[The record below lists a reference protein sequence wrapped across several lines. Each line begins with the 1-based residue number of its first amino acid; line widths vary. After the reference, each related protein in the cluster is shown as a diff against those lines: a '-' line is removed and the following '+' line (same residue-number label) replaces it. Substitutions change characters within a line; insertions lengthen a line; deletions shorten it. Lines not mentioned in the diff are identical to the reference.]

1 MGICMCGR
9 LYMSSDTDTN
19 IDQDE
24 ISFPYQVLQPS
35 EAVKLSPALYRR
47 PPTVHVL
54 VGPVGGVEV
63 PVGGVEGWV

>member
-1 MGICMCGR
+1 MGICMCG

-24 ISFPYQVLQPS
+24 ISFTYQVLQPS

-47 PPTVHVL
+47 PPTVHVPG
-54 VGPVGGVEV
+54 GPVGGVEV